1 MLLVNPYTGKAVDVA
16 EAFVDRLTRA
26 GFKEQEPE
34 AVESDESGSAPAPKR
49 RGRPRKS
56 DS

>member
-1 MLLVNPYTGKAVDVA
+1 MILVNPNTGKPVDVA

-26 GFKEQEPE
+26 GFREQEPDV
-34 AVESDESGSAPAPKR
+34 VEPEKDSAPASKR

-56 DS
+56 E

>member
-1 MLLVNPYTGKAVDVA
+1 MILVNPNTGKPVDVA
-16 EAFVDRLTRA
+16 EAFIDRLTLA

-34 AVESDESGSAPAPKR
+34 AVEKDSAPASKR

-56 DS
+56 E

>member
-1 MLLVNPYTGKAVDVA
+1 MPVMVNPNTGKPVDIA
-16 EAFVDRLTRA
+16 AAYVDRFARA

-34 AVESDESGSAPAPKR
+34 VVEPVKADSAPAPR

-56 DS
+56 E

>member
-26 GFKEQEPE
+26 GFKEQEPDVVDSE
-34 AVESDESGSAPAPKR
+34 VESAPAPKR

-56 DS
+56 EV